1 MIYSVSYI
9 LHWLKYKNLF
19 GIRILIY
26 FHDGT
31 ILSSIEEVAVA
42 KLCLNNIRGK
52 NTQTP
57 TKSHLDI
64 TNLFNLMS
72 NDQPR
77 VSEM

>member
-9 LHWLKYKNLF
+9 LHWLKYKKLF

-52 NTQTP
+52 NTQ
-57 TKSHLDI
+57 HLQKVI
-64 TNLFNLMS
+64 TNLFNLIS
-72 NDQPR
+72 NNEPR
-77 VSEM
+77 VSDKQS